1 MNLPFRFYALPSIL
15 LALAGCASQ
24 GKPPP
29 VISLDG
35 PVQA

>member
-1 MNLPFRFYALPSIL
+1 MNALFRKAALPVIL

-29 VISLDG
+29 VISLD
-35 PVQA
+35 